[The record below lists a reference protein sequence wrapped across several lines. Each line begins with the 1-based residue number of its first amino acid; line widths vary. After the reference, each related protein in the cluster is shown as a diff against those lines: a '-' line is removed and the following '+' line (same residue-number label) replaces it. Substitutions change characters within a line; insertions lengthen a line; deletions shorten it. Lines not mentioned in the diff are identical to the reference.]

1 MKKQHAYSLIKKLTD
16 KDLWFMY
23 EVYQKEPNPIHNRNL
38 KLIINEIKKRNK

>member
-1 MKKQHAYSLIKKLTD
+1 MKKQHAYSIFKNMTE

-38 KLIINEIKKRNK
+38 KMIINELKNRHK